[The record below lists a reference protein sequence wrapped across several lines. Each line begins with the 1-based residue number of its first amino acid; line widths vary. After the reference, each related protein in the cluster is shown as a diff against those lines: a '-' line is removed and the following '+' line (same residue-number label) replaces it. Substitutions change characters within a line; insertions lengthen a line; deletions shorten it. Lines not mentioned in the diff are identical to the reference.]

1 MSEKHINI
9 NVIYFELCKKP
20 NLYLGAILVSLSIS
34 SCVCVQVHACV
45 YVCVKTHCKEITL
58 KKIKENGNPRFTLI
72 YTFRVALKNS
82 KF

>member
-1 MSEKHINI
+1 MFGGYPCFSVHLK
-9 NVIYFELCKKP
+9 
-20 NLYLGAILVSLSIS
+20 LY
-34 SCVCVQVHACV
+34 VCASARMCV